1 LDTRIRILLAGSGQ
15 AIDAETSTPDG
26 IVASVMQLSLFCQQ
40 PSSGKVGGFT
50 VADRSTGQFPNR

>member
-1 LDTRIRILLAGSGQ
+1 LETRIRILLAGSGQ
-15 AIDAETSTPDG
+15 AIDGETSTPDG

-50 VADRSTGQFPNR
+50 VAGRSKVPFRNR